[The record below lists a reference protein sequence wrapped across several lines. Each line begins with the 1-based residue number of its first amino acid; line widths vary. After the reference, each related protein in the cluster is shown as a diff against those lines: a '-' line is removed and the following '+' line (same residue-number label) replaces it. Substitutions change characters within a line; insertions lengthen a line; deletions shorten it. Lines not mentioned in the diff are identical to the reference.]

1 MPSTRPWLKRN
12 WQKVKGEADLQT
24 VYISNV
30 LLIQL
35 LHGQAEDGSH
45 AGPSIR
51 AQLLIYQYWG
61 LNYNRV
67 LSTTD
72 SVMEVTF
79 RM

>member
-35 LHGQAEDGSH
+35 LHGHQK
-45 AGPSIR
+45 
-51 AQLLIYQYWG
+51 
-61 LNYNRV
+61 
-67 LSTTD
+67 
-72 SVMEVTF
+72 MEVTLAQVLEHNF
-79 RM
+79 